1 MAVKRSSSISA
12 SMLRGRSTRRNT
24 NSFRAKSLIGPVRL
38 SLRLSK
44 TAGRTEVGII
54 AGQPMSKAGVPGVGV
69 VVMHSQ
75 RQCNAGVRRVGNVA
89 ILSRTLSN
97 AGVPQIGNVAVM
109 SRILSNNR
117 GHGTGAVATANPTT
131 RHKARNR
138 YSRHHRIPA
147 IVNSLRRTGLTADR
161 RNRGRQ
167 TSDRLQNGPL
177 DLTRASK
184 QTRPVDVR

>member
-1 MAVKRSSSISA
+1 
-12 SMLRGRSTRRNT
+12 MLRGRSTRRNT

-44 TAGRTEVGII
+44 TAGRIEVGII
-54 AGQPMSKAGVPGVGV
+54 AGQPMSKAGVLGVGV
-69 VVMHSQ
+69 VVTRSQ
-75 RQCNAGVRRVGNVA
+75 RQSNAGVRRVGNVA

-117 GHGTGAVATANPTT
+117 GLVGLEPSRRPILLPATKPAMVTAGTTAFRRSWAV
-131 RHKARNR
+131 NR
-138 YSRHHRIPA
+138 SK
-147 IVNSLRRTGLTADR
+147 TADR
-161 RNRGRQ
+161 RNRARQ